1 MLSLLLSGPALPA
14 GWAIPYVGIPF
25 MDGGRDRAGCDCW
38 GLVRLV
44 YAEVLGIDLPSYGE
58 IAARDVVAA
67 TRQIRDASAAA
78 PWVPVAGP
86 AQPMDVLVMAGRPLH
101 VGVMVDA
108 RRVLHVEAAT
118 AAVIVE
124 VERCAHVRARR
135 LALYRHEALA

>member
-1 MLSLLLSGPALPA
+1 MLPLFLSGPAPLT
-14 GWAIPYVGIPF
+14 GWSAPYVGIPF
-25 MDGGRDRAGCDCW
+25 LDGGRDRAGCDCW

-67 TRQIRDASAAA
+67 TRQIREASAAR

-101 VGVMVDA
+101 VGVMLDA

-124 VERCAHVRARR
+124 VERCTHVRARR
-135 LALYRHEALA
+135 LSLFRHEALA